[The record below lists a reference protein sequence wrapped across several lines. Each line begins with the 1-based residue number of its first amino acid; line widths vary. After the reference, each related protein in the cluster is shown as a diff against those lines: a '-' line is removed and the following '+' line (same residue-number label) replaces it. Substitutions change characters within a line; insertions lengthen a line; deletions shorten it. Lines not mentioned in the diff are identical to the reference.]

1 MTVAFSLHLQ
11 LADSLR
17 GGQALVLEREEWS
30 QELGHAPFGGTGTCW
45 LRKRCMSISR
55 EWQERPKWWE
65 LSWSLAVGFPSPS
78 GRSPLVQDSNWLWT
92 TSLSLAW
99 PTSGHRKL
107 WMQADPGVAT
117 IWFILFL
124 WDRCRSLS
132 LTPTARNLASS
143 LGKRRKHTPSPQG
156 LNLEAWWK
164 IHQILPW
171 PFYVLKAG
179 EVLRAVQWVFINF
192 LW

>member
-55 EWQERPKWWE
+55 EWQEKPKWWE
-65 LSWSLAVGFPSPS
+65 LSRSLAVGFPSPS
-78 GRSPLVQDSNWLWT
+78 GRSPRVQDSNWLWI

-107 WMQADPGVAT
+107 RMQADPGVAT

-132 LTPTARNLASS
+132 LTRDGQKPSQEPWEKKEAYSFPPGLKSGSMVKNSSNPPLTLLCLAS
-143 LGKRRKHTPSPQG
+143 RWSPQSC
-156 LNLEAWWK
+156 AMSF
-164 IHQILPW
+164 H
-171 PFYVLKAG
+171 
-179 EVLRAVQWVFINF
+179 
-192 LW
+192 